1 MIIDLQPYMRYT
13 KLISFFL
20 SLVLSIQVLPLQ
32 QIAAWLSSGQVT
44 EEIAHTVNPAKSKS
58 ASDEEH
64 SFFTFI
70 HQGDLSFQSA
80 NFPVNFNYC
89 RDEAVYLR
97 YADDILSPPPNC

>member
-1 MIIDLQPYMRYT
+1 MRYT

-44 EEIAHTVNPAKSKS
+44 EEISHTVNPAKSKS
-58 ASDEEH
+58 ANDEEH

-70 HQGDLSFQSA
+70 HQDDLPFQSA
-80 NFPVNFNYC
+80 NFAVNFNYC
-89 RDEAVYLR
+89 RDEAVHLR